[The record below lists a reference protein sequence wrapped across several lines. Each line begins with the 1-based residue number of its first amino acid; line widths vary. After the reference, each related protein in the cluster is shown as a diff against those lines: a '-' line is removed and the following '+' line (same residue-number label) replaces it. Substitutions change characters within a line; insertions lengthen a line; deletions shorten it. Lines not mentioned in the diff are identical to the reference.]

1 MLQCWEL
8 EPQKRPLFSE
18 LVQSLSVTLEAMAGY
33 IPLCKERSKE
43 SEV

>member
-8 EPQKRPLFSE
+8 EPKRRPPFSE
-18 LVQSLSVTLEAMAGY
+18 LVQLLSVTLETIADY
-33 IPLCKERSKE
+33 VPLCKERK

>member
-8 EPQKRPLFSE
+8 EPQKCPPFSE
-18 LVQSLSVTLEAMAGY
+18 LVQSLSVTLEAMAEY
-33 IPLCKERSKE
+33 VPLCKETSKG